1 MLRIVQLL
9 RSVSKVGYNN
19 PTNEHARKDLK
30 LENIKRVGIVLRPST
45 PELKELFLEAKRI
58 FESRGIEVSI
68 DHVSGG
74 MIDVMGQPFDHMCRN
89 SDFLVTIGGDGTL
102 ISAVRRSYEYQIPVL
117 GIHAGKLGF
126 LADLD
131 FGELESFMDDLMKGD
146 YRIDKRAMLE
156 ATISTQH
163 GESKVV
169 AFNDIVL
176 TRPSIS
182 KMIRLETYVD
192 GRNFNTY
199 YGDGVVISTPTGS
212 TAYNLSAGGP
222 VLFPL
227 TQVFAL
233 TPICPHSL
241 TQRPVVLPGHFE
253 IEVKTSDSS
262 ALVIVDGQD
271 MVEISDK
278 DTVHIKLADGGA
290 HLIHRKEFNYFEV
303 LKEKLGWG
311 N

>member
-1 MLRIVQLL
+1 M
-9 RSVSKVGYNN
+9 
-19 PTNEHARKDLK
+19 K
-30 LENIKRVGIVLRPST
+30 LTTIKRVGIILRPST
-45 PELKELFLEAKRI
+45 PELKEMFLETKRI
-58 FESRGIEVSI
+58 FESRGMEVLI
-68 DHVSGG
+68 DHISGG
-74 MIDVMGQPFDHMCRN
+74 MIDVMGQPFEMMCR
-89 SDFLVTIGGDGTL
+89 SCDFLVTIGGDGTL
-102 ISAVRRSYEYQIPVL
+102 ISAVRRSYDFHLPVL

-131 FGELESFMDDLMKGD
+131 FAELEEFVDKMIADE
-146 YRIDKRAMLE
+146 YRIDERSMLQ
-156 ATISTQH
+156 ATITTKN
-163 GESKVV
+163 GVNEIV

-182 KMIRLETYVD
+182 KMIRLETSVE
-192 GRNFNTY
+192 GKAFNTY

-227 TQVFAL
+227 SNVFAL

-241 TQRPVVLPGHFE
+241 TQRPVVFPGHFE
-253 IEVKTSDSS
+253 IEITTPDSS

-271 MVEISDK
+271 MVEITDS
-278 DTVHIKLADGGA
+278 DTVTIKLATGRA
-290 HLIHRKEFNYFEV
+290 QLIHRKEFNYFEV

-311 N
+311 K

>member
-1 MLRIVQLL
+1 M
-9 RSVSKVGYNN
+9 
-19 PTNEHARKDLK
+19 K
-30 LENIKRVGIVLRPST
+30 LTNIKRVGMLLRPST
-45 PELKELFLEAKRI
+45 PELKEMFFEAKRI
-58 FESRGIEVSI
+58 FESRGIEVII
-68 DHVSGG
+68 DNISGG
-74 MIDVMGQPFDHMCRN
+74 MIDVMGQPFDMMCQN

-102 ISAVRRSYEYQIPVL
+102 ISAVRRSYSYQLPVL

-131 FGELESFMDDLMKGD
+131 FCELESFVDKMLVGE
-146 YRIDKRAMLE
+146 YRIDQRAILQ
-156 ATISTQH
+156 ATIVTPN
-163 GESKVV
+163 GENDIF

-176 TRPSIS
+176 TRPSIA
-182 KMIRLETYVD
+182 KMIHLETFVD
-192 GRNFNTY
+192 GRSFNTY
-199 YGDGVVISTPTGS
+199 YGDGVVVSTPTGS

-241 TQRPVVLPGHFE
+241 TQRPVVFPGHFE
-253 IEVKTSDSS
+253 IEMKTPDAS
-262 ALVIVDGQD
+262 ALVIIDGQD
-271 MVEISDK
+271 LVEISDS
-278 DTVHIKLADGGA
+278 DTVHIKLASNTA
-290 HLIHRKEFNYFEV
+290 RLIHRKEFNYFEV

>member
-1 MLRIVQLL
+1 M
-9 RSVSKVGYNN
+9 
-19 PTNEHARKDLK
+19 K
-30 LENIKRVGIVLRPST
+30 LDNLKRVGIILRPST
-45 PELKELFLEAKRI
+45 PELKEMFLEAKRI

-68 DHVSGG
+68 DHISGG
-74 MIDVMGQPFDHMCRN
+74 MIDVMGQPFEMMCRN
-89 SDFLVTIGGDGTL
+89 CDFLVTIGGDGTL
-102 ISAVRRSYEYQIPVL
+102 ISAVRRSYDFQLPVL

-131 FGELESFMDDLMKGD
+131 FCELETFVDKLFTGE
-146 YRIDKRAMLE
+146 YRIDERAMLQ
-156 ATISTQH
+156 ATITTKSGISQ
-163 GESKVV
+163 VV

-182 KMIRLETYVD
+182 KMIRLETYVE
-192 GRNFNTY
+192 GKAFNTY

-227 TQVFAL
+227 TSVFAL

-241 TQRPVVLPGHFE
+241 TQRPVVLPGHYE
-253 IEVKTSDSS
+253 IEIKTPDSS

-271 MVEISDK
+271 MVEITDS
-278 DTVHIKLADGGA
+278 DTVYIKLASGSA

-311 N
+311 K

>member
-1 MLRIVQLL
+1 M
-9 RSVSKVGYNN
+9 
-19 PTNEHARKDLK
+19 K
-30 LENIKRVGIVLRPST
+30 LDNIKRVGIVLRPST
-45 PELKELFLEAKRI
+45 PELKDMFLEAKRI

-74 MIDVMGQPFDHMCRN
+74 MIDVMGQPFEMMCRN
-89 SDFLVTIGGDGTL
+89 CDFLVTIGGDGTL
-102 ISAVRRSYEYQIPVL
+102 ISAVRRSYDFQLPVL

-131 FGELESFMDDLMKGD
+131 FCELETFVDKLLIGE
-146 YRIDKRAMLE
+146 YRIDERAMLQ
-156 ATISTQH
+156 ATITTKSGISQI
-163 GESKVV
+163 V

-182 KMIRLETYVD
+182 KMIRLETYVE
-192 GRNFNTY
+192 GKAFNTY

-227 TQVFAL
+227 TSVFAL

-241 TQRPVVLPGHFE
+241 TQRPVVLPGHYE
-253 IEVKTSDSS
+253 IEIKTPDSS

-271 MVEISDK
+271 MVEISDS
-278 DTVHIKLADGGA
+278 DTVYIKLASGSA

-311 N
+311 K

>member
-1 MLRIVQLL
+1 MAIIDT
-9 RSVSKVGYNN
+9 KKEGK
-19 PTNEHARKDLK
+19 ELK
-30 LENIKRVGIVLRPST
+30 LTNIKRVGMILRPST
-45 PELKELFLEAKRI
+45 PELKEMFFEAKRI
-58 FESRGIEVSI
+58 FESCQIEVII
-68 DHVSGG
+68 DNISGG
-74 MIDVMGQPFDHMCRN
+74 MIDVMGQPFDMMCQN

-102 ISAVRRSYEYQIPVL
+102 ISAVRRSYHYQLPVL

-131 FGELESFMDDLMKGD
+131 FSELESFVDKLLAGE
-146 YRIDKRAMLE
+146 YRIDQRAILQ
-156 ATISTQH
+156 ATIVTQN
-163 GESKVV
+163 GESEIF

-176 TRPSIS
+176 TRPSIA
-182 KMIRLETYVD
+182 KMIHLETFVD

-199 YGDGVVISTPTGS
+199 YGDGVVVSTPTGS

-253 IEVKTSDSS
+253 IEMKTPDAS
-262 ALVIVDGQD
+262 ALVIIDGQD
-271 MVEISDK
+271 LVEITDR
-278 DTVHIKLADGGA
+278 DTVHIKLASGAA